1 MHQRVM
7 RRQPEPLDRS
17 TRRCRA
23 SGHPPQTPAQD
34 PCTLPQAALVPGY
47 MATDRSALPL
57 QGFVS
62 NKDSER
68 EDGKGDP
75 LETLLYAVLV
85 ASSARASVAELATIL
100 QVGLLGASET
110 TATEP

>member
-1 MHQRVM
+1 
-7 RRQPEPLDRS
+7 
-17 TRRCRA
+17 
-23 SGHPPQTPAQD
+23 
-34 PCTLPQAALVPGY
+34 
-47 MATDRSALPL
+47 MATDGSAVPL

-100 QVGLLGASET
+100 QVG
-110 TATEP
+110 PRPVHR

>member
-1 MHQRVM
+1 MHTTLLICPCPAAGL
-7 RRQPEPLDRS
+7 RQHGAIKIGTGPLH
-17 TRRCRA
+17 TTA
-23 SGHPPQTPAQD
+23 
-34 PCTLPQAALVPGY
+34 AALMQGF
-47 MATDRSALPL
+47 MATDRPAVPL

-100 QVGLLGASET
+100 QARLLGASGQ
-110 TATEP
+110 AV

>member
-1 MHQRVM
+1 
-7 RRQPEPLDRS
+7 
-17 TRRCRA
+17 
-23 SGHPPQTPAQD
+23 
-34 PCTLPQAALVPGY
+34 
-47 MATDRSALPL
+47 MATDRSAVPL

-100 QVGLLGASET
+100 QVGPRLVHRWQATRHCVGLASACLLGAQMASGT
-110 TATEP
+110 GSLHRTSLSLPSGRGCFWVLGRLLDA